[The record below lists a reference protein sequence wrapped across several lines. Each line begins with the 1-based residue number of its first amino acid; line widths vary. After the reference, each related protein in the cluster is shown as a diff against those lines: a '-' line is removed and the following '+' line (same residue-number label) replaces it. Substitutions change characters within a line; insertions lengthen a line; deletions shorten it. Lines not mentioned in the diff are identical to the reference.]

1 MAILIILVLAILW
14 AAVLLPPI
22 LRSRSEAGAPSGG
35 VGDFLDK
42 LRSGLGHGRQ
52 HEGNLPL
59 LQPLMG
65 PVGGP
70 APSTPM
76 GPVSV
81 SGGMSPTQR
90 RRRDV
95 LVALLA
101 AVGLTLVMAL
111 LSASMLVWVLNL
123 LADALLGGY
132 VYLLLQFKARSQVH
146 GQGTRPVGA
155 PLRMATNVHS
165 LDSVRQRQPMP
176 SHVEAPRGATVLA
189 LRRTASW

>member
-132 VYLLLQFKARSQVH
+132 VYLLLEFKARQAERGHKV
-146 GQGTRPVGA
+146 RPIAEAPIGA
-155 PLRMATNVHS
+155 PTNVHS
-165 LDSVRQRQPMP
+165 LDERRRPVA
-176 SHVEAPRGATVLA
+176 SHVEAPRGVTVLA
-189 LRRTASW
+189 LRRTASR